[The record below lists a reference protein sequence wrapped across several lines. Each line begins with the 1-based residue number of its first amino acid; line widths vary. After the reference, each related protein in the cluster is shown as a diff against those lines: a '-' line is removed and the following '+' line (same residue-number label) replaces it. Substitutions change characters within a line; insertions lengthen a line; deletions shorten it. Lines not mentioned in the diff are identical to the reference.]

1 MAIDEHLSE
10 FDGLPVFTF
19 GFDTEG
25 QLPDAAE
32 VAWAVRGDWG
42 ELDGFPRLFEQFVAA
57 VDTARVTSLIIGFW
71 GYEEPV
77 ASRAL
82 VANADRFPAL
92 RALFLG
98 DILDEEYHLSWIAQ
112 GDITPVIQAF
122 PGLERLGV
130 RGGGSSSYD
139 LVLSPFRSE
148 ALKELRFESGG
159 LPADVVRAVAA
170 SDLPNLEE
178 LVLWL
183 GVQQYGGDAA
193 LDDLAPILAGE
204 RLPALRHLGLQ
215 NSEIQD
221 EIAEALASAPVVAW
235 LESLSVSMGT
245 LTDQGVEALLSGQPL
260 THLKRLDMDYAF
272 LSEPMLERARSAW
285 AGVELLASDATR
297 EVEWSDEW
305 DAGFYVA
312 ASE

>member
-19 GFDTEG
+19 DCDTEG
-25 QLPDAAE
+25 QLPEAAE
-32 VAWAVRGDWG
+32 VAWAVRGDWA
-42 ELDGFPRLFEQFVAA
+42 ELDGFPELFERFMAA
-57 VDTARVTSLIIGFW
+57 VDTAKVTSLIMGFW
-71 GYEEPV
+71 GADDPV
-77 ASRAL
+77 AAKAL

-98 DILDEEYHLSWIAQ
+98 DILDEEYHLSWIGQ
-112 GDITPVIQAF
+112 GDITPVVQAF
-122 PGLERLGV
+122 PGLERLEV
-130 RGGGSSSYD
+130 RGGGSPSDD

-148 ALKELRFESGG
+148 VLRVLRFESGG
-159 LPADVVRAVAA
+159 LPADVVRAVGA

-178 LVLWL
+178 LDLWL

-204 RLPALRHLGLQ
+204 RLPALRHLGLK

-221 EIAEALASAPVVAW
+221 EIAEGLASAPVVAW

-245 LTDQGVEALLSGQPL
+245 LTDRGVEALLSGQPL
-260 THLKRLDMDYAF
+260 THLKSLNMDYAF
-272 LSEPMLERARSAW
+272 LSEPMLERARSAL

-305 DAGFYVA
+305 NVGFYVA
-312 ASE
+312 ATE